1 MKKTMYIIT
10 ACSAALTVVFAAI
23 YAYTGTGAFFSL
35 SITFGTVLYH
45 FLMRLGV
52 GFTFDITMKNHA
64 DYNSAWFKCRPW
76 EKKLY
81 KFLGV
86 KKWKHALPT
95 FQPDVFNPEL
105 HTWDEIAQ
113 AMCQA
118 ELVHEVIVIL
128 SFVPVAFSAVFG
140 AFWVFLITSVCAATF
155 DLTFVIIQRYNRPRI
170 IRMIRR
176 KR

>member
-10 ACSAALTVVFAAI
+10 ACSAALTVVFAVLFAN
-23 YAYTGTGAFFSL
+23 TRTGAFYSL
-35 SITFGTVLYH
+35 AITFGTVAYH

-52 GFTFDITMKNHA
+52 GFAFDITMKNRA
-64 DYNSAWFKCRPW
+64 DYNNGWFKCRPW

-86 KKWKHALPT
+86 KNRKHRLPT

-118 ELVHEVIVIL
+118 ELVHETIVIL

-140 AFWVFLITSVCAATF
+140 AFWVFLITSVCAAAL

>member
-1 MKKTMYIIT
+1 MYIIT
-10 ACSAALTVVFAAI
+10 VCSAALTVAFAALF
-23 YAYTGTGAFFSL
+23 AVTRTGAFLSL
-35 SITFGTVLYH
+35 AITSGTVLYH
-45 FLMRLGV
+45 FLMRLCV
-52 GFTFDITMKNHA
+52 GFAFNCVMKNRA

-76 EKKLY
+76 EKKMY
-81 KFLGV
+81 KLLGV

-118 ELVHEVIVIL
+118 ELVHEVIIIL

-140 AFWVFLITSVCAATF
+140 AFWVFLITSVCAAAF

-170 IRMIRR
+170 IRLIKHR
-176 KR
+176 